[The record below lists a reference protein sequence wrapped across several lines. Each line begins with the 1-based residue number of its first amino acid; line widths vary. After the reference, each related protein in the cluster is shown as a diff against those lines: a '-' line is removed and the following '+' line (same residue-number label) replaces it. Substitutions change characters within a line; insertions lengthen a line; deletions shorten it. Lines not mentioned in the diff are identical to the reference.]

1 MYALP
6 LVPADLSGKI
16 RPVAVQALE
25 VVPVILTA
33 AVIVAGM
40 VFELGTGSGLASS
53 EAVNW
58 LPVSPSEYIL
68 ASSASITFT
77 YSPLFFLCVGVVV
90 PLAVNFGML
99 SAVPLFVSISFVAFL
114 WGAVIVEILRS
125 VMNRISSSV
134 YKKSGRA
141 GVVLRVVLV
150 IILFVAVDTA
160 FNPYVL
166 YAALSGIV
174 SGISLVWFI
183 PVVWPSVAVVSFLA
197 SDAFK
202 ATAFTLLSLVFTLL
216 IFEGASRLRAKYW
229 SPVPVSIAVS
239 TSKVYVPQGK
249 SFLWLDPVAFA
260 IASKE
265 LRSLAR
271 RREMTR
277 YLAIPVVLVVASL
290 LPVLESGS
298 SASASLSHSGLF
310 LLAETSI
317 LLPIM
322 LSSISIGQEG
332 KSISNIYMLPISMTE
347 LIDGKLFLTWVL
359 SFAGVLCL
367 ALLAQFLAP
376 VAVLGFFA
384 VLVAVFFN
392 VLIEGYVGLGAG
404 SRYPNFTVG
413 PRARFITF
421 TGLIEAFAIGLLMT
435 VGTFIPVILYQDGV
449 FGALGLGFYGS
460 TLFTIVLTVV
470 VGTVL
475 LLLARFYCLQAVKK
489 LFSNMEA

>member
-1 MYALP
+1 
-6 LVPADLSGKI
+6 
-16 RPVAVQALE
+16 
-25 VVPVILTA
+25 
-33 AVIVAGM
+33 
-40 VFELGTGSGLASS
+40 
-53 EAVNW
+53 
-58 LPVSPSEYIL
+58 
-68 ASSASITFT
+68 
-77 YSPLFFLCVGVVV
+77 
-90 PLAVNFGML
+90 ML

-114 WGAVIVEILRS
+114 WGAVIVEVLRS

-141 GVVLRVVLV
+141 GVVLRIVLV
-150 IILFVAVDTA
+150 IILFVAVQTA

-166 YAALSGIV
+166 YVALSGIV

-202 ATAFTLLSLVFTLL
+202 ATLFTLLSLAFTLL

-239 TSKVYVPQGK
+239 TSTVYVPQGK
-249 SFLWLDPVAFA
+249 SLLWLDPVAFA

-277 YLAIPVVLVVASL
+277 FLAIPVVLVVASL

-298 SASASLSHSGLF
+298 SARASLAASGLF

-317 LLPIM
+317 ILPLM

-332 KSISNIYMLPISMTE
+332 KSISNIYMLPISMRE
-347 LIDGKLFLTWVL
+347 LINGKLFLSWVL
-359 SFAGVLCL
+359 SIAGAVCL

-376 VAVLGFFA
+376 VAVLQFFA

-404 SRYPNFTVG
+404 SRYPNFTIG

-421 TGLIEAFAIGLLMT
+421 TGLIEAFAIGLPMT

-449 FGALGLGFYGS
+449 FGTLGLGFYGS